1 MARGMFYATV
11 ASLISGR
18 PTPPCVVSSPV
29 QTVAELIV
37 QRLLHEHM
45 LPWFAHAAINALVVA
60 YVCRHVV
67 SLVAFLCVGTLEI
80 HVQQFL
86 ILRKCRHDSMRQ
98 L

>member
-1 MARGMFYATV
+1 
-11 ASLISGR
+11 
-18 PTPPCVVSSPV
+18 
-29 QTVAELIV
+29 
-37 QRLLHEHM
+37 M

-80 HVQQFL
+80 HAQQIL

-98 L
+98 LQMPRHLHGDTVLIIALSSDANDRAPAIQQANLQ